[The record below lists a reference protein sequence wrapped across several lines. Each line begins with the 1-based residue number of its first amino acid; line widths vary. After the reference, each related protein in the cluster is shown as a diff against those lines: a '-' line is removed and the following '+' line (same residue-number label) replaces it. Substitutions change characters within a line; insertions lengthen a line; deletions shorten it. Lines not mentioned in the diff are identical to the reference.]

1 MRATDDDGF
10 RGLAETLGGIAR
22 TLQAEPDVETTLQ
35 AIVKAAVDYVG
46 GAEHAGI
53 SLAEHRK
60 IRTVAPTSALVETID
75 QLQYDFHEGP
85 CVDAITEHQ
94 TYRVGDVGKEARWP
108 AFGPAAADH
117 GIRSMLS
124 FRLFVTDWTI
134 GALNLYSSRV
144 NAFGQR
150 TEEEG
155 QLFATHAAIALMG
168 AQREAQLGVAIESR
182 DIISTAKGMLMERHD
197 VDAARAFRMLVE
209 ASQAANIKLHE
220 VATWLVEKRAV

>member
-1 MRATDDDGF
+1 MRPTDDGF
-10 RGLAETLGGIAR
+10 RRLAETLSGIAR

-35 AIVKAAVDYVG
+35 AIVKAAVDYVT

-60 IRTVAPTSALVETID
+60 IRTVAPTSALVEAID

-94 TYRVGDVGKEARWP
+94 TYRVGDVGKEERWP
-108 AFGPAAADH
+108 VFGPAAADH
-117 GIRSMLS
+117 GIHSMLS
-124 FRLFVTDWTI
+124 YRLFVTDWTI

-144 NAFGQR
+144 DAFDQR

-155 QLFATHAAIALMG
+155 QLFATHAAIALIG

-197 VDAARAFRMLVE
+197 VDTTRAFRMLVE

-220 VATWLVEKRAV
+220 VATWLVERRDL